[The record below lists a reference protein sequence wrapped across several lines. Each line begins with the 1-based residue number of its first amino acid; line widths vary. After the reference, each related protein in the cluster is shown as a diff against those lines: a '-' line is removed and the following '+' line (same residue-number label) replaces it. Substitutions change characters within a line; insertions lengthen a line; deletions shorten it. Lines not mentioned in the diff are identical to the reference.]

1 MKVLNFNGCYQ
12 EQINNVTEFINDNH
26 LWCRTTNDNT
36 QNLIVDDSD
45 VQKIK
50 DEHKFDNYDF
60 NIIDCTYDLCFDD
73 EVNVDYLNRS
83 KSYQEC
89 KDYIKKY
96 NGTDEIK
103 YFKDYRGGYVAIYC
117 NELAD
122 TVYEET
128 II

>member
-1 MKVLNFNGCYQ
+1 MKVLNFNGCCQ
-12 EQINNVTEFINDNH
+12 EQINNVTEFINDNN

-50 DEHKFDNYDF
+50 DEPKFDNYDF

-83 KSYQEC
+83 K
-89 KDYIKKY
+89 
-96 NGTDEIK
+96 
-103 YFKDYRGGYVAIYC
+103 
-117 NELAD
+117 
-122 TVYEET
+122 
-128 II
+128 